1 MRNQVLIKRYI
12 QGLINSTE
20 DEKEFQSLLHQIRE
34 FYDLLSTQKNL
45 EAVLKSPFLPSTKKK
60 EITAQ
65 ILAKTSLGEKAKR
78 FLLLLV
84 ENNRLSLIHD
94 ILDQSPEIWNDEH
107 GIATFVVSSV
117 VPLDEAQKRR
127 LKERLERMEKRNVYL
142 SYKIEPS
149 LIGGLSIRKKNI
161 VYDVSIQGDLERLK
175 QKISEG

>member
-1 MRNQVLIKRYI
+1 MRNQVLIKRYA
-12 QGLINSTE
+12 QGLINSTKDKKDFE
-20 DEKEFQSLLHQIRE
+20 SLLHQIRE
-34 FYDLLSTQKNL
+34 FHDLLSTQKNL
-45 EAVLKSPFLPSTKKK
+45 KDVLTSPFLPAAKKK

-65 ILAKTSLGEKAKR
+65 ILAKTSLTERSKR

-84 ENNRLSLIHD
+84 DNNRLTLIQD
-94 ILDQSPEIWNDEH
+94 IIDQSPEIWNDEH

-117 VPLDEAQKRR
+117 VPLDEKQKKRLEER
-127 LKERLERMEKRNVYL
+127 LKRLEKRNVSL
-142 SYKIEPS
+142 SYKIDPS